1 MPAPHKA
8 PHRTPH
14 DAARHTLRPP
24 ALASLV
30 AVLATTHTLVAP
42 AVIAP
47 AGAIMAAAF
56 GPVAHADAPRPARGG
71 VPLKWIW
78 SEQPEAYIIDEHM
91 EQRVEPAAP
100 ASPPTRQR
108 QPGRATPPAE
118 DTGETLMLWKRR
130 IEYTERRLPADEA
143 AEMLERHADE
153 PARRREPSPDIAVVE
168 RRFDAVAVE
177 LDMAGDRT
185 VYDSRAGTPPDA
197 RSAPFAAM
205 VGKTVRFAVNDA
217 GEVLW
222 AEGAAEV
229 VQQMFDPFAG
239 TELGPLIRAD
249 MGGVND
255 RRLADQ
261 IEGGLRLIPGRTVR
275 PGETWPVAINHA
287 VPLVGDLRS
296 TMQATLSRPA
306 RARAGGTLTITVSG
320 RLEQAAAE
328 GSTGRPALSLASL
341 LKMESSSIE
350 GDLRFDHEKG
360 RIDRQEVRLESTWS
374 TPGLDA
380 LTSDPASGERTV
392 QRLSQRA
399 TLRRAALRE

>member
-1 MPAPHKA
+1 MPTPHPAPH
-8 PHRTPH
+8 
-14 DAARHTLRPP
+14 P
-24 ALASLV
+24 ALHRAPRRILRRPTAAASLA
-30 AVLATTHTLVAP
+30 AVLATAQPLIPSA
-42 AVIAP
+42 
-47 AGAIMAAAF
+47 AILPAAALAA
-56 GPVAHADAPRPARGG
+56 VAHADAPRPASGG

-143 AEMLERHADE
+143 AAMLERHGRAPADE

-177 LDMAGDRT
+177 LDIAGDRT

-222 AEGAAEV
+222 AEGADEV

-261 IEGGLRLIPGRTVR
+261 IEGGLRLIPGRIVR

-306 RARAGGTLTITVSG
+306 RSRAGGTSTITVSG

-328 GSTGRPALSLASL
+328 GSAGRPALSLASL

-350 GDLRFDHEKG
+350 GDLRFDHEQG